1 MAQTMI
7 NLLVVLVFFGSVAN
21 AASFNVNAQQS
32 EVSFLAVGRP
42 SMLKIK
48 GTGAKPTGFFSTGL
62 KTEGEIQV
70 DLREFTTG
78 IATRDKHM
86 KEKYLHT
93 DKPENQFAKFKITSI
108 EMPGNEVP
116 PTGEVLVK
124 IGGTLTLH
132 GKTLPVTSES
142 KLKIE
147 GAKLSTNVLLNLKL
161 TDYGIEIPSFAGVTV
176 AENVDIDIKLE
187 AERSDKK

>member
-1 MAQTMI
+1 MAQTMTKF
-7 NLLVVLVFFGSVAN
+7 LFVLFLASPFAN
-21 AASFNVNAQQS
+21 AATFSVNTDQS
-32 EVSFLAVGRP
+32 EVNFLAVGRP

-48 GTGAKPTGFFSTGL
+48 GTGAKPKGTFSTGA
-62 KTEGEIQV
+62 KPEGEIQI

-93 DKPENQFAKFKITSI
+93 DKPENQFAKFKVSSI
-108 EMPGNEVP
+108 EIPGKDVPASGEVP
-116 PTGEVLVK
+116 AK
-124 IGGTLTLH
+124 ISGTLTLH
-132 GKTLPVTSES
+132 GKTLPVSSES
-142 KLKIE
+142 KLKID
-147 GAKLSTNVLLNLKL
+147 GQKLSTNLQLKLKL

-176 AENVDIDIKLE
+176 AENVDVDIKLE

>member
-1 MAQTMI
+1 
-7 NLLVVLVFFGSVAN
+7 
-21 AASFNVNAQQS
+21 
-32 EVSFLAVGRP
+32 
-42 SMLKIK
+42 MLKIK
-48 GTGAKPTGFFSTGL
+48 GTGAKPTGSFTTGA
-62 KTEGEIQV
+62 KPGGEIQL

-108 EMPGNEVP
+108 EVPGKDLP
-116 PTGEVLVK
+116 ATGEVAAK

-132 GKTLPVTSES
+132 GKTLPVISEA

-147 GAKLSTNVLLNLKL
+147 GTKLSTNVLLNLKL

-176 AENVDIDIKLE
+176 AENVDVDIKLE